1 MLLHCVY
8 ISVERQHITMKHRQ
22 PNERLRDSLTEKSLR
37 VRGKGGVKIYEDVN
51 FNVTIVEKMHVR
63 YL

>member
-1 MLLHCVY
+1 
-8 ISVERQHITMKHRQ
+8 MKHRQ